1 MADASD
7 QTARL
12 DALEA
17 HIAHQDGE
25 IRDLSDMVLKQW
37 ATIEA
42 LSAKVK
48 RLERQ
53 IEDLAD
59 DVATGPIDEP
69 PPPHY

>member
-1 MADASD
+1 MADVSD
-7 QTARL
+7 GTSRL

-42 LSAKVK
+42 MSAKVK
-48 RLERQ
+48 RLEQQ
-53 IEDLAD
+53 IEELAD
-59 DVATGPIDEP
+59 DVATGPVDEP

>member
-7 QTARL
+7 ETARL
-12 DALEA
+12 DAMEA
-17 HIAHQDGE
+17 HVAHQDGE

-37 ATIEA
+37 TTIEA

-48 RLERQ
+48 RLEQQ

-59 DVATGPIDEP
+59 DVGAGPIDEP